1 MGSSESSQKIQ
12 INDYGLKP
20 VFFVIKKINYFLRE
34 GDEMMGMYN
43 IQTKVHELS
52 GTLMRKQMT
61 LFLTG
66 TNSLYGM
73 FKPANDEY
81 LAIPIKRV
89 PAVLININKTTQIEI
104 LYQNIGVLYNF
115 TENYVNIVIMY
126 NKKKLYENMFRKKN
140 LEPFNPFY
148 INCASNHLI
157 IDFLQGYCN
166 FDKVIDFKCIKTI
179 DSVNI
184 TTNECSNSI
193 RKIIPSK
200 DYNIKFDI
208 SIINILGHL
217 FPPDIK
223 FNNIS
228 TSRNAIIFNTN
239 QKFDINVYMYE
250 PPSVKSYFLKIV
262 VIIGDIY
269 RKKIMVNIN
278 ISDLIKTHVI
288 MYNSSTRIIKQS
300 EKTDFE
306 YVIDWIAKYCIT
318 HNTCV
323 NVGFENSTM
332 KINCDLISGVQLF
345 VKTDLMLKNKSFVE
359 TKKKIHDLFY
369 SH

>member
-1 MGSSESSQKIQ
+1 
-12 INDYGLKP
+12 
-20 VFFVIKKINYFLRE
+20 
-34 GDEMMGMYN
+34 
-43 IQTKVHELS
+43 
-52 GTLMRKQMT
+52 
-61 LFLTG
+61 
-66 TNSLYGM
+66 
-73 FKPANDEY
+73 
-81 LAIPIKRV
+81 
-89 PAVLININKTTQIEI
+89 
-104 LYQNIGVLYNF
+104 
-115 TENYVNIVIMY
+115 
-126 NKKKLYENMFRKKN
+126 
-140 LEPFNPFY
+140 
-148 INCASNHLI
+148 
-157 IDFLQGYCN
+157 
-166 FDKVIDFKCIKTI
+166 
-179 DSVNI
+179 
-184 TTNECSNSI
+184 
-193 RKIIPSK
+193 
-200 DYNIKFDI
+200 
-208 SIINILGHL
+208 
-217 FPPDIK
+217 
-223 FNNIS
+223 
-228 TSRNAIIFNTN
+228 
-239 QKFDINVYMYE
+239 MYE